1 MAKSAHPVGSETQW
15 ATGRDL
21 TDRNVVFEIEQFRR
35 TLEEETRTYSGFRRR
50 VRTEGVWS
58 NLPMVFGV
66 PILLFQLATLI
77 WAFAGNPTGRADA
90 AWRGFA
96 DSSAPAW
103 AALGAALVAV
113 SLVSRAVRRR
123 REFRFFARDGWI
135 ALQSTTGLT
144 EVGGEGPGLIAYD
157 YRAVGGPKR
166 FSVRDFNDPVVLVS
180 TPQQPVDA
188 FAAALGSVRA
198 ATVGR
203 VLGRE
208 DLADLRSQVIAK
220 GAAPADRWFADS
232 AGCLVGVG
240 NTAHLAAAIPR
251 AGKNGRRVQLGRI
264 QMRPDEARLFFGAVA
279 TPPTRAT
286 ATELAAPPGVSGDT
300 SHAPTPM
307 SKRKNILAVLLVVAV
322 LAVGPVMIGI
332 GIPLTAAEDA
342 LRSSGTEATGT
353 VIEVRDGVK
362 ASRQRFEV
370 SYVADDTTAHTTWV
384 SWTGETKPSVGD
396 SETVV
401 YDPKDPDTALVS
413 GYDGDAIS
421 IAGLGL
427 VFTVV
432 FWGIGALG
440 FIGFRTKRAKKRR
453 AARREAAAEV

>member
-50 VRTEGVWS
+50 VRTSGVWS
-58 NLPMVFGV
+58 NFPMVFGV
-66 PILLFQLATLI
+66 PILLIQFVTLI
-77 WAFAGNPTGRADA
+77 WAFTGDPSGRADA

-180 TPQQPVDA
+180 TSQQPVDA
-188 FAAALGSVRA
+188 FAAALGAVRA
-198 ATVGR
+198 ATIGR
-203 VLGRE
+203 VFGRE
-208 DLADLRSQVIAK
+208 DLADLRSQVVTK

-232 AGCLVGVG
+232 AGCLVGPG
-240 NTAHLAAAIPR
+240 NTAHLTAAIPR
-251 AGKNGRRVQLGRI
+251 AGKSGRRIQLGRI
-264 QMRPDEARLFFGAVA
+264 RMRPDEARLFFGAVA

-286 ATELAAPPGVSGDT
+286 ATELATPPGVSGDVA
-300 SHAPTPM
+300 HASPATTR
-307 SKRKNILAVLLVVAV
+307 RKKLLSVLLVVAT
-322 LAVGPVMIGI
+322 LAVGPVMMVVG
-332 GIPLTAAEDA
+332 GTLVAAENH
-342 LRSSGTEATGT
+342 LLETGT
-353 VIEVRDGVK
+353 QTPGTVTQVLEGAE
-362 ASRQRFEV
+362 ASDNRFRVDFV
-370 SYVADDTTAHTTWV
+370 SDDPADRFLWV
-384 SWTGETKPSVGD
+384 SWSPSHKPSVGD
-396 SETVV
+396 EVTVV
-401 YDPKDPDTALVS
+401 YEASDPGTSLVE
-413 GYDGDAIS
+413 GYDGDGITVLS
-421 IAGLGL
+421 LGVIFTLLFGVLGVIAATTYASG
-427 VFTVV
+427 
-432 FWGIGALG
+432 
-440 FIGFRTKRAKKRR
+440 RAKRRR
-453 AARREAAAEV
+453 AASAP

>member
-50 VRTEGVWS
+50 VRTSGVWS
-58 NLPMVFGV
+58 NFPMVFGV
-66 PILLFQLATLI
+66 PILLIQLVTLI
-77 WAFAGNPTGRADA
+77 WAFAGNPSGRADA
-90 AWRGFA
+90 AWQGFA

-144 EVGGEGPGLIAYD
+144 EVGGDGPGLIAYD
-157 YRAVGGPKR
+157 YRAVGGPPQYV
-166 FSVRDFNDPVVLVS
+166 VRDFRSPVVLVS
-180 TPQQPVDA
+180 AAQQPVDA

-264 QMRPDEARLFFGAVA
+264 QMRPDEAQLFFGAVA

-300 SHAPTPM
+300 SHAPTPT

-322 LAVGPVMIGI
+322 LAVGPVMMVVG
-332 GIPLTAAEDA
+332 GTLVAAENTLLDTGA
-342 LRSSGTEATGT
+342 KAPGT
-353 VIEVRDGVK
+353 VTQVLEGVE
-362 ASRQRFEV
+362 ASDNRFRVDFV
-370 SYVADDTTAHTTWV
+370 SDDTADHFLWV
-384 SWTGETKPSVGD
+384 SWSPSHKPSVGD
-396 SETVV
+396 EVTVV
-401 YDPKDPDTALVS
+401 YKASDPGTSVVE
-413 GYDGDAIS
+413 GYDGDGIS
-421 IAGLGL
+421 VLGLGSI
-427 VFTVV
+427 FTLLSGAFGVV
-432 FWGIGALG
+432 AGTTYVSG
-440 FIGFRTKRAKKRR
+440 RAKR
-453 AARREAAAEV
+453 RREAAAEV